1 MIIQGCSGNFQG
13 WQLYIVGCLHSR
25 GQEAASF
32 SGLCVKGF
40 SSALVCFSLIDTVT
54 LLTYCGF
61 LDVFAS
67 GKLGS
72 KSVVES
78 EGMYWPLPTSP
89 DSSLTSF
96 LFSSH
101 PLPHWLACIRI
112 IWKAAQTHISAY
124 LPPSNSDSVGWDGA
138 WWVHFWHFP
147 KGCCYCWSEN
157 QTAYN
162 CLPHFCPTRSL
173 CIEVSILLSVKDW
186 MVIIWGFIVHLVSA
200 AFTQLCLCS
209 LKEAKDNTGWKWLYS
224 IETFLNKNIHWAN
237 CLCILVDANSL
248 WPQGSGMCHFPVWLE
263 CPSSPSLPI

>member
-72 KSVVES
+72 KSLVES

-147 KGCCYCWSEN
+147 KGMLLLLVWKPDCIQLSPAFLSNKEPLYRG
-157 QTAYN
+157 QHT
-162 CLPHFCPTRSL
+162 PFCKGL
-173 CIEVSILLSVKDW
+173 DGNYL
-186 MVIIWGFIVHLVSA
+186 G
-200 AFTQLCLCS
+200 
-209 LKEAKDNTGWKWLYS
+209 LYS
-224 IETFLNKNIHWAN
+224 PFG
-237 CLCILVDANSL
+237 LCCIYSIMPL
-248 WPQGSGMCHFPVWLE
+248 
-263 CPSSPSLPI
+263 